1 MANFID
7 STLGIYPEALRVHE
21 KCAKLISANLANE
34 NTPNYKAIDLD
45 FRAVMQEVNN
55 KATQGDN
62 TSFSR
67 DVRKNDIMGSMAN
80 YVKYRTM
87 SQPSADGN
95 TVDGRAEQAAF
106 SENSIRYLASLNTLD
121 NRVKNI
127 MLAIKGTS

>member
-7 STLGIYPEALRVHE
+7 TTFGIYPEALRVHE
-21 KCAKLISANLANE
+21 KRAELISANLANE

-45 FRAVMQEVNN
+45 FRAVMQEVKG
-55 KATQGDN
+55 KATVKDN
-62 TSFSR
+62 SAFSSAIR
-67 DVRKNDIMGSMAN
+67 NNDIMGSMSN
-80 YVKYRTM
+80 YVKYRTI

-106 SENSIRYLASLNTLD
+106 SENSIRYLASLNALD
-121 NRVKNI
+121 NRVKNL